1 MLKFSLLLLL
11 LLTPHGAAARQG
23 RTTERPSRVAG
34 TRVSLVPPAGF
45 VPARRFPGYALEAE
59 GASIMVT
66 ELPAPLDKFLP
77 GFSDP
82 ELLKARALTL
92 LSKESVARA
101 GRAPAVLLSLRQTA
115 AGAERLKWVLLI
127 GDEAGTAMVTADFP
141 AAEAGRLAAPLRRSV
156 LTATRDRSLVV
167 PDDEGLLFSVA
178 GRGAL

>member
-66 ELPAPLDKFLP
+66 ELPAPLDKVLP

-82 ELLKARALTL
+82 EQLKARALTL

-101 GRAPAVLLSLRQTA
+101 AKDAATGRPLVIYQAILFDGRDYYLMQGLVSRERAPRHLPSFKEMAKS
-115 AGAERLKWVLLI
+115 
-127 GDEAGTAMVTADFP
+127 F
-141 AAEAGRLAAPLRRSV
+141 RR
-156 LTATRDRSLVV
+156 R
-167 PDDEGLLFSVA
+167 
-178 GRGAL
+178 